1 MQQTHEKRG
10 SDELRA
16 RFTGWLIRLSR
27 RVRIHFLLEQA
38 ARSEV
43 VSLTDLSPELEAPD
57 FQDSMLED
65 YCGFHFQD
73 EQLAEAFVSLSAEKQ
88 QILSMFFVEKMK
100 PREIAAYLGC
110 LPQHVYDQK
119 YHALKKLQA
128 DHTKGGDCL

>member
-1 MQQTHEKRG
+1 MQQTHSRRD

-16 RFTGWLIRLSR
+16 RFTGWLTRLSR

-43 VSLTDLSPELEAPD
+43 VSLTDLSPEPEAPD
-57 FQDSMLED
+57 YQDTLFND
-65 YCGFHFQD
+65 YYGFHFQD
-73 EQLAEAFVSLSAEKQ
+73 EQLADAFASLSAEKQ
-88 QILSMFFVEKMK
+88 QILSMSFVEKMK